1 MSNSIALQ
9 NERNEARERAAKLQ
23 TDLTLARAC
32 LASARAALIECA
44 NVIRPHY
51 PSFSDNVIG
60 AHLNE
65 INSLIGPPKR
75 DARS

>member
-1 MSNSIALQ
+1 MATLNDLVAT
-9 NERNEARERAAKLQ
+9 EADLKRAHLV
-23 TDLTLARAC
+23 

-44 NVIRPHY
+44 NIIRPQF

-65 INSLIGPPKR
+65 INGVIGNPMR
-75 DARS
+75 DTDSSCANQEQKP